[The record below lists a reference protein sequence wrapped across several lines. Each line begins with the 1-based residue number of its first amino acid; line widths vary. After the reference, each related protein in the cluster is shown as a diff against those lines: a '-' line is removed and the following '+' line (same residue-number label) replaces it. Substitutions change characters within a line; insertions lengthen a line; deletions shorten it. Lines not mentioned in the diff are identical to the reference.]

1 LARPSVLIPDSTFL
15 IFSYEPNAEISDDI
29 DEEKDRVNF
38 IRGVCMLFLSKARV
52 KLNPKKLYQADGNA
66 VQELLKAA
74 TMLYKAYTATGDEQE
89 ECEFYFPARF

>member
-1 LARPSVLIPDSTFL
+1 
-15 IFSYEPNAEISDDI
+15 
-29 DEEKDRVNF
+29 
-38 IRGVCMLFLSKARV
+38 MLFLSKARV

-89 ECEFYFPARF
+89 ECEFIETGYPNLISP